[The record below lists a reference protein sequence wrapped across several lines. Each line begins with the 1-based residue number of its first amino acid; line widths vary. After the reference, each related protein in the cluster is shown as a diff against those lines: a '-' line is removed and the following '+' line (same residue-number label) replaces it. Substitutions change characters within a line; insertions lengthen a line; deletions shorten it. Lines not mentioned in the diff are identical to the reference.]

1 VTPVKCQSCQK
12 KKATVHLTEIGSKM
26 KKEIHLCDECAK
38 EHDAILPHSVGSQA
52 ETTGDGVTHPLA
64 EGLSKDE
71 VVGTCRSCG
80 MSFAEF
86 RSTGRL
92 GCPEDYE
99 VFRRGLNP
107 ILERIHGGRQHRGKV
122 PPQVGEAAMVEREIM
137 KLTERLE
144 RAVKDEKYEEAARIR
159 DQIQELRETSLADH

>member
-1 VTPVKCQSCQK
+1 VKCQSCQK

-38 EHDAILPHSVGSQA
+38 EHDAILPHTVGSQA
-52 ETTGDGVTHPLA
+52 EPAGEGLA
-64 EGLSKDE
+64 EHLAQPSRE
-71 VVGTCRSCG
+71 EPIGTCRSCG

-122 PPQVGEAAMVEREIM
+122 PPQVGEEAMVEREIM

-144 RAVKDEKYEEAARIR
+144 RAVKGEKYEEAARIR
-159 DQIQELRETSLADH
+159 DQIQELRESTLADH